1 MQYCQVESNCFS
13 QQSVGVVIS
22 ELDKTVSTSEPLHIE
37 SSSPSFAEFPFHMAP
52 KNHMAAKKE
61 RYIELF
67 GSNDESEEIPVSKF
81 TASLGNTAFQ
91 ERDMQNQRPF
101 GSLSGFASQAADF
114 SVLRSSR
121 SLP

>member
-37 SSSPSFAEFPFHMAP
+37 SSSPSFAEFPSDMAP
-52 KNHMAAKKE
+52 KKE

-67 GSNDESEEIPVSKF
+67 GSDDESEEIPVSKF

-91 ERDMQNQRPF
+91 QRDM
-101 GSLSGFASQAADF
+101 
-114 SVLRSSR
+114 
-121 SLP
+121 